1 MTPYVDISEYRFVGK
16 HWSQNMIEFY
26 LEKRTGVAP
35 YMQLVQ
41 QVKQAL
47 HLGLLRPGDQLPTVR
62 EVVGKIAI
70 NPNTVFK
77 AYRELEFEGL
87 VESRPGLGTFIQKS
101 LSSVSPAEQEAL
113 RVELLQWLQRAF
125 AAGLDAESVSAL
137 FSDTLH
143 RQQKEEQV
151 GVKEKR

>member
-1 MTPYVDISEYRFVGK
+1 
-16 HWSQNMIEFY
+16 MIEFY

-47 HLGLLRPGDQLPTVR
+47 RLGLLQPGDQLPPVR
-62 EVVGKIAI
+62 EVIAKIAI

-77 AYRELEFEGL
+77 AYRELEHEGL
-87 VESRPGLGTFIQKS
+87 VESRPGLGTFVQKS
-101 LSSVSPAEQEAL
+101 LTSTSPAEQELL
-113 RVELLQWLQRAF
+113 RNDLIQWLHKAL
-125 AAGLDAESVSAL
+125 AVGLDDDSISAL

-143 RQQKEEQV
+143 FWQKEREPST
-151 GVKEKR
+151 K

>member
-1 MTPYVDISEYRFVGK
+1 
-16 HWSQNMIEFY
+16 MIEFH

-47 HLGLLRPGDQLPTVR
+47 RLGLLKPGDQLPTVR
-62 EVVGKIAI
+62 EVVTKIAI

-77 AYRELEFEGL
+77 AYRELEHEGL
-87 VESRPGLGTFIQKS
+87 VESRPGLGTFVQKS
-101 LSSVSPAEQEAL
+101 LVSSSPAEQEAL
-113 RVELLQWLQRAF
+113 REELVLWIQRAF
-125 AAGLDAESVSAL
+125 AIGLDAESIAAL

-143 RQQKEEQV
+143 RQQKEEQIS
-151 GVKEKR
+151 EK